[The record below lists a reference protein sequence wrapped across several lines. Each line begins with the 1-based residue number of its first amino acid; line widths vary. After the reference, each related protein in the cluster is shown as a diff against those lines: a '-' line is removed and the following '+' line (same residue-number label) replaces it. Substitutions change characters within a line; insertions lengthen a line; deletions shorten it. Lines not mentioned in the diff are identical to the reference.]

1 MSSLAR
7 VLQMNLAI
15 RVIAIVAAELNMQ
28 PHDVR
33 VEDDIAE
40 LGADALDRVNIAME
54 IEKEFAVRL
63 TEQLCAG
70 AATVAD
76 LIRIV
81 EQLAG
86 EA

>member
-7 VLQMNLAI
+7 VLQMNVAI
-15 RVIAIVAAELNMQ
+15 RVIAIVAAELNMH

-33 VEDDIAE
+33 VEDDINE
-40 LGADALDRVNIAME
+40 LGADALDRVYIAME
-54 IEKEFAVRL
+54 LEKDFAVRIA
-63 TEQLCAG
+63 EKLCAG
-70 AATVAD
+70 ATTVAD

-81 EQLAG
+81 EQLTE